1 MTSHLQ
7 LTKQGEGQPLI
18 WLHGMLNSVAS
29 DSIYSLVDLNKVAE
43 MASLIRY
50 DACGKSES
58 GNYRWDAMTDQ
69 LKKVAEA
76 CQLDSM
82 AIGGTSMGSV
92 TALHFA
98 VMYPKK
104 VKALILVTPP
114 PAWEKREPVKAT
126 YRKIASKT
134 NHAAIPEFLKRLISL
149 SQDPPDFF
157 ENEHPGIRQRLME
170 HRLGFDPSYYSQI
183 YLGGAASDLPSRE
196 LIANIQAPTFI
207 VALSDDLNHPLSIA
221 QELNELIDRSE
232 LRVVSDYKGYLN
244 LQEEVQAFLKGIA
257 SNNKL

>member
-1 MTSHLQ
+1 MTSNIQ
-7 LTKQGEGQPLI
+7 LTKQGEGQPFI

-29 DSIYSLVDLNKVAE
+29 DSIYSLVDLNKIAE
-43 MASLIRY
+43 MVSLIRY
-50 DACGKSES
+50 DACGKSTS
-58 GNYRWDAMTDQ
+58 GNYKWDAMTDQ
-69 LKKVAEA
+69 LKEVAEA

-82 AIGGTSMGSV
+82 VIGGASMGSV

-98 VMYPKK
+98 VMYPEK

-126 YRKIASKT
+126 YRKIASKA

-149 SQDPPDFF
+149 SQDLPDFF

-170 HRLGFDPSYYSQI
+170 HRLGFDPPYYSQI

-196 LIANIQAPTFI
+196 LIASIQAPTFI
-207 VALSDDLNHPLSIA
+207 VALPDDVNHPLNIA
-221 QELNELIDRSE
+221 QELNELINSSK

-244 LQEEVQAFLKGIA
+244 LQKEVQEFLMEIDR
-257 SNNKL
+257 NNKL